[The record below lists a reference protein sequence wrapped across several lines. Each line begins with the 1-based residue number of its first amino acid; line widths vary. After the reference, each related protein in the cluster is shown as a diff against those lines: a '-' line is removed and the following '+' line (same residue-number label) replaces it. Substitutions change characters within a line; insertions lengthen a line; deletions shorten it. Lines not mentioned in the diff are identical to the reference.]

1 MGDPVRLKLS
11 LTGDRPFP
19 TLCIIRSAKV
29 KEFPLVQSASEVT
42 THLPQLDSPQEWNLA
57 DLYSGF
63 ADPQLAQDL
72 ETLQQ
77 AATQFREQY
86 RGKVPSLEPAQIAD
100 CFRQLEAIAQRSG
113 YLYAFPSLVFA
124 ADTRN
129 SEAKQFLDKVMEAL
143 TIVENQLLFFD
154 LELKSL
160 DADQFATLEAA
171 PELQSYRHYLHSIAK
186 FRPYTLAETVEQ
198 TRNQDNLTGRQAFIE
213 LRTVHLGEQEY
224 EPVTT
229 PDGKSASTE
238 AELGALLFHPSADVR
253 YAAYGS
259 IRKILKQHNSLYA
272 YILNIVAQDHK
283 LENQMRGYGS
293 TLHKQLLADEV
304 SEPVF
309 RAIMSGTHDRF
320 DLWQRY
326 YTLKGKALGQKVRTC
341 DVYAPWSLDQQPEP
355 IAYRTGVETLLAAL
369 DQFDPNYARRAEE
382 FFLQNWV
389 DAKVRPG
396 KRGGAFCSYTHG
408 KHSYLL
414 LSYTDDYNSLFT
426 LAHEMGHGLH
436 FAWIGDRQSYFNS
449 NPPMVLAEIASTFNE
464 LLLLDYLLKQTQ
476 DQPALRQALIT
487 RQLEDQLNLLF
498 RQSTISRLE
507 LVIHDRAMQ
516 GSFDHSFVNQQW
528 QSLYQELCG
537 DAVEVLPE
545 HQSDWAR
552 IGHIYFKPFYC
563 YQYTASNIVSLA
575 CYQKYLQVGK
585 DFIPGYLELLAAGGS
600 QDQVEA
606 LRQYVDVDLE
616 NPATIHAA
624 LKYVE
629 GLLDQLQATL

>member
-1 MGDPVRLKLS
+1 VVSALS
-11 LTGDRPFP
+11 SL
-19 TLCIIRSAKV
+19 A
-29 KEFPLVQSASEVT
+29 
-42 THLPQLDSPQEWNLA
+42 QLENPQEWDLA
-57 DLYSGF
+57 DLYKGF
-63 ADPQLAQDL
+63 DDPQLQADL
-72 ETLQQ
+72 DSLQTQ
-77 AATQFREQY
+77 ATHFREQY
-86 RGKVPSLEPAQIAD
+86 RGKVSTLTPEQVAECL
-100 CFRQLEAIAQRSG
+100 RTLEAIGEKSG
-113 YLYAFPSLVFA
+113 YLYAFPALIFS

-129 SEAKQFLDKVMEAL
+129 TEAKQMQDQVMEAL
-143 TIVENQLLFFD
+143 TGVENQLLFFD
-154 LELKSL
+154 LELKG
-160 DADQFATLEAA
+160 LEEAKLKELESA
-171 PELQSYRHYLHSIAK
+171 PALHFYRHYLHTIAQ
-186 FRPYTLAETVEQ
+186 FRPYKLAEEVEQ

-213 LRTVHLGEQEY
+213 LRTLHLGEQEY

-229 PDGKSASTE
+229 PDGKSASTD
-238 AELGALLFHPSADVR
+238 AELSALLFYPDGNVR
-253 YAAYGS
+253 YSAYHTV
-259 IRKILKQHNSLYA
+259 RAVMKQHNSLYA
-272 YILNIVAQDHK
+272 YILNTVAQDHK
-283 LENQMRGYGS
+283 IENQMRGYES

-309 RAIMSGTHDRF
+309 RAIMEGTRDRF

-326 YTLKGKALGQKVRTC
+326 YTLKGQKLGEKIRTC
-341 DVYAPWSLDQQPEP
+341 DVYAPWASEP
-355 IAYRTGVETLLAAL
+355 AAPLPYKAGVETLLKAIE
-369 DQFDPNYARRAEE
+369 QFDVNYARRAEE

-396 KRGGAFCSYTHG
+396 KRGGAFCWYNHG

-414 LSYTDDYNSLFT
+414 LSYTEDYNSLFT

-436 FAWIGDRQSYFNS
+436 FAWIGDRQTYFNS

-464 LLLLDYLLKQTQ
+464 LLLLDYLLKQA
-476 DQPALRQALIT
+476 DSPALKKSLIT

-507 LVIHDRAMQ
+507 LAVHEQAAQ
-516 GSFDHSFVNQQW
+516 GSFNHTFVNQQW

-545 HQSDWAR
+545 HQYDWAR
-552 IGHIYFKPFYC
+552 VGHIFFKPFYC

-600 QDQVEA
+600 MDQVEA
-606 LRQYVDVDLE
+606 LKKYVGVDLE
-616 NPATIHAA
+616 NPETIAAA

-629 GLLDQLQATL
+629 GLIDQLQSML

>member
-1 MGDPVRLKLS
+1 
-11 LTGDRPFP
+11 
-19 TLCIIRSAKV
+19 
-29 KEFPLVQSASEVT
+29 LVQSASIQ
-42 THLPQLDSPQEWNLA
+42 PNSIDSPQEWDLS
-57 DLYSGF
+57 DLYTGF
-63 ADPQLAQDL
+63 DDRQLIQDL

-77 AATQFREQY
+77 EAIEFRDRYRGQVKDLTSEQTIHCFRE
-86 RGKVPSLEPAQIAD
+86 
-100 CFRQLEAIAQRSG
+100 LEAIAEKSG
-113 YLYAFPSLVFA
+113 YLYAFPSLVFS
-124 ADTRN
+124 ADTRDA
-129 SEAKQFLDKVMEAL
+129 EAKQFLDKVMEAL
-143 TIVENQLLFFD
+143 TNVENQLLFFD
-154 LELKSL
+154 LELKEL
-160 DADQFATLEAA
+160 DEAKFAELEAA
-171 PELQSYRHYLHSIAK
+171 PALQNYRHYLDNIAR
-186 FRPYTLAETVEQ
+186 FRPYKLSEAVEQ
-198 TRNQDNLTGRQAFIE
+198 TRNQDSLTGRQAFIQ
-213 LRTVHLGEQEY
+213 LRSIHLGEQEY

-229 PDGKSASTE
+229 PDGNSASTE
-238 AELGALLFHPSADVR
+238 AELGALLFHPDPTVR
-253 YAAYGS
+253 FNAYGS
-259 IRKILKQHNSLYA
+259 VRKVMKQHNSLYGF
-272 YILNIVAQDHK
+272 ILNTVSQDHK
-283 LENQMRGYGS
+283 IENQMRSYSS
-293 TLHKQLLADEV
+293 TLDKQLLADEV

-309 RAIMSGTHDRF
+309 RAIMDGTHDRF

-326 YTLKGKALGQKVRTC
+326 YTLKGKALGQKIRTC
-341 DVYAPWSLDQQPEP
+341 DVYAPWTTESSPP
-355 IAYRTGVETLLAAL
+355 ISYKVGVETLLAAL

-382 FFLQNWV
+382 FFLKNWV

-396 KRGGAFCSYTHG
+396 KRGGAFCSYTYG

-414 LSYTDDYNSLFT
+414 LSYTEDYNSLFT

-464 LLLLDYLLKQTQ
+464 LLLLDYLLKTTG
-476 DQPALRQALIT
+476 DNPALKKSLIT

-507 LVIHDRAMQ
+507 LAVHDRATQ
-516 GSFDHSFVNQQW
+516 GSFDHQFVNEQW

-537 DAVEVLPE
+537 EAVEVLPE
-545 HQSDWAR
+545 HQYDWAR

-600 QDQVEA
+600 MDQVEA
-606 LRQYVDVDLE
+606 LRKYVDVDLE